1 MPRHTSLGPDSVD
14 SVWGYCAVVGTRE
27 LLLSGH
33 RIPGPASLSELD
45 DYVAALSDGLA
56 LASPLSAKVFHDGAV
71 SWLAGERVEASHRQ
85 VNDGEDPGE
94 AALICAALSRVA
106 GERFFLVM
114 LERNRARQTLR
125 ATVEAIPV
133 ETPEDA
139 RAYILHH
146 PRVLALEAQGWRRLP
161 LPEPARSEVRRAGTG
176 GAR

>member
-1 MPRHTSLGPDSVD
+1 MFILCFFFSSRRRHTR
-14 SVWGYCAVVGTRE
+14 CALVTGVQTCALPICE
-27 LLLSGH
+27 L
-33 RIPGPASLSELD
+33 
-45 DYVAALSDGLA
+45 
-56 LASPLSAKVFHDGAV
+56 
-71 SWLAGERVEASHRQ
+71 VEASHRQ

-139 RAYILHH
+139 RDYILHH
-146 PRVLALEAQGWRRLP
+146 PRVLALEAEGMRRLH
-161 LPEPARSEVRRAGTG
+161 LSEPAAAMELGAGSFTCERLHGLLHRSEA
-176 GAR
+176 